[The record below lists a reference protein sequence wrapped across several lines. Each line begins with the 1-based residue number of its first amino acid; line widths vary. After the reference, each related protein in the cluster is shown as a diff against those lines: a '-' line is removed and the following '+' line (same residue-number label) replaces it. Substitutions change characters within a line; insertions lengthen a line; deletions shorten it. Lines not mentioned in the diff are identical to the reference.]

1 MNDLLS
7 SPPHRDLVS
16 FRRKPLHRV
25 LLLPRYRDIALPVR
39 SRGHRW
45 RGILCVGCLVAALIV
60 GFAVQADEFDPLIVY
75 EEARVL
81 NDQWQNCAATV
92 VKGRLRADQTA
103 EQLAEQALERCR
115 ARQNSLNRFL
125 IKRIGATSASNVVE
139 VLRDKYQS
147 GLIVAIAELRARN

>member
-1 MNDLLS
+1 M
-7 SPPHRDLVS
+7 
-16 FRRKPLHRV
+16 
-25 LLLPRYRDIALPVR
+25 
-39 SRGHRW
+39 
-45 RGILCVGCLVAALIV
+45 IV